1 MIVNY
6 NKVRVMKKLGIL
18 FLSAI
23 FMSLIF
29 TACGEKKQIIEITD
43 LSVYNDA
50 ATGFSIKYPVSWQSH
65 NNLGERFLSYTTRDV
80 LGRFKDFA
88 TEGVQGARIDFQVVK
103 LAEGQTIDT
112 VMSRKMFD
120 ESIYSKPEV
129 VTIDGVKGFKQVYS
143 FPLKDGT
150 FNGEIYYAQ
159 KDPNLVAVIAF
170 EAFAGG
176 FEYYKDKFAEILS
189 SVVLPAQASR
199 SDTVKKVVEA
209 EPPSNNLV
217 TYNGEGFSIKISDNF
232 DVKRPKTGSYKFEGE
247 RRGDCYIL
255 VDITDASKQTDLEKI
270 VQDNK
275 ANFGGKDAKATTLG
289 GRKAY
294 VFQYSPGGNINRK
307 AYFAIKES
315 KLFRIIVD
323 WNRVEDKDM
332 FIPIFEK
339 SVASFEFK

>member
-1 MIVNY
+1 
-6 NKVRVMKKLGIL
+6 MKKLNLL

-23 FMSLIF
+23 LVSLMLG
-29 TACGEKKQIIEITD
+29 ACSDKKQIVEITD
-43 LSVYNDA
+43 LNVYKDA

-103 LAEGQTIDT
+103 LTEGQTIDT

-120 ESIYSKPEV
+120 ESIYSKPEE
-129 VTIDGVKGFKQVYS
+129 VTIDGVKGYKQIYS

-170 EAFAGG
+170 EAFADG
-176 FEYYKDKFAEILS
+176 FEHYKDKFNEILK
-189 SVVLPAQASR
+189 SVVLPAQASQ
-199 SDTVKKVVEA
+199 SDTVKQIVEA
-209 EPPSNNLV
+209 EPPSSNLV

-232 DVKRPKTGSYKFEGE
+232 DVKRPKPGSYKFEGE

-255 VDITDASKQTDLEKI
+255 IDITDASKQTNLEKI

-275 ANFGGKDAKATTLG
+275 ANFGGKDATATTIDG
-289 GRKAY
+289 KKAY

-307 AYFAIKES
+307 AYFTIKDS
-315 KLFRIIVD
+315 KLYRIIVD
-323 WNRVEDKDM
+323 WNRVEDKDL

-339 SVASFEFK
+339 SVASFKFK